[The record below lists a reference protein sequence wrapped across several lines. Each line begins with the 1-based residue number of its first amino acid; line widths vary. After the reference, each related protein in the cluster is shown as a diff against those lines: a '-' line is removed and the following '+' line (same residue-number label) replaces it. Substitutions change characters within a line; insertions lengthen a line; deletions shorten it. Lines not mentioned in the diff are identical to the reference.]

1 VLGHVQVSIFGTDNV
16 PDTLVGS
23 CGSNPGLACRLVWN
37 ITHNGQAASLT
48 NNFLA
53 GPVHL
58 LLQVLFVVLL
68 AFVIQWLVH
77 RVINRLTERAALS
90 LLPSLR
96 GSMTNGRIAAGR
108 AAAGRFA
115 NGRTA
120 RRRRRS
126 PSDDSVAADAA
137 AAQAAAA
144 RSSGAAKLSDA
155 PELAGADVD
164 AAAARVDAVSAEE
177 AGSQGAIDVAA
188 ARTEVAI
195 VDERRKQRVRALGA
209 ILRSISSITIFSIAG
224 FVILGDLGINLAP
237 LLASAGV
244 VGVAIGFGAQSLV
257 KDYLS
262 GIFMLVEDQYGV
274 GDVITVGDATG
285 TVENVTLRITRMR
298 DVNGIVWH
306 IRNGTIDVVGNESQG
321 WARAVIDFPV
331 PFAADLAT
339 IRQLLARTGD
349 EMWNEPTWR
358 AVMLEAPE
366 VWGAQAISSTEVTM
380 RMVVKTAPLRQWEVE
395 REMRARLKRALKE
408 ARIMPAPVE
417 KPTMAVTLTR
427 DERGG
432 S

>member
-1 VLGHVQVSIFGTDNV
+1 LGHVQVSIFGADNV

-37 ITHNGQAASLT
+37 ITHNGQAAAVT

-58 LLQVLFVVLL
+58 LLQVAFVVLL
-68 AFVIQWLVH
+68 AFLIQAIVH

-90 LLPSLR
+90 MLPSLR
-96 GSMTNGRIAAGR
+96 GSMASSRFMPGRPGNGRRGTAR
-108 AAAGRFA
+108 P
-115 NGRTA
+115 A
-120 RRRRRS
+120 RRRRS
-126 PSDDSVAADAA
+126 ASDDSVAADAA

-144 RSSGAAKLSDA
+144 RSSGAAQLSDA
-155 PELAGADVD
+155 PELAGAVADTASQGEID
-164 AAAARVDAVSAEE
+164 GAAAQTE
-177 AGSQGAIDVAA
+177 A
-188 ARTEVAI
+188 AI

-274 GDVITVGDATG
+274 GDVITVGSATG

-306 IRNGTIDVVGNESQG
+306 IRNGTIDTVGNESQG

-331 PFAADLAT
+331 PFAADLST
-339 IRQLLARTGD
+339 IRNLLARTGD
-349 EMWNEPTWR
+349 EMWHEPIWR

-408 ARIMPAPVE
+408 AKIMPPPVE

-427 DERGG
+427 DEQGL
-432 S
+432 